1 MKDWWQNL
9 ETRDQRT
16 MTIAGIVIA
25 ILLFYA
31 MFWIPLVDSKALKQL
46 QVENNRQLLSWMTEQ
61 SEVIKQ
67 YNRTKPGVAKADSK
81 RSLLSIVDSLA
92 KQLGVRKSINR
103 IDPDGPHGATIWID
117 NMNFD
122 SLITLLG
129 NLDKRNYVKVKEA
142 EFTKLDKPGTVKA
155 KIVLQR

>member
-9 ETRDQRT
+9 DTRDQRT
-16 MTIAGIVIA
+16 MTIAGVVIA

-31 MFWIPLVDSKALKQL
+31 MVWIPLVDSKALKQL
-46 QVENNRQLLSWMTEQ
+46 QVENNRQLLSWMTEK
-61 SEVIKQ
+61 SELVKQ
-67 YNRTKPGVAKADSK
+67 YKHAKPGVAKADSK

-92 KQLGVRKSINR
+92 KQLGIRKSINR

-117 NMNFD
+117 DINFD

-142 EFTKLDKPGTVKA
+142 EFTKLDKPGTVRA